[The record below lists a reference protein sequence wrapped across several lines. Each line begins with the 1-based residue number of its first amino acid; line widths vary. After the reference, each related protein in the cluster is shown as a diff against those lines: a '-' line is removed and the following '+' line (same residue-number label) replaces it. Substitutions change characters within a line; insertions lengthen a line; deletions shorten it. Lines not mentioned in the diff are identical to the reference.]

1 MMKKGPLPLRGVP
14 GELRGEGGDSPARLK
29 KGGAARFMESTGNAI
44 AGMCGGNNEG
54 CPNPDQRMATAVA
67 APKKKMES
75 GYLHRDVL
83 KPLADSP
90 QTARADTARG
100 VGNFERVGF

>member
-1 MMKKGPLPLRGVP
+1 M
-14 GELRGEGGDSPARLK
+14 K

-44 AGMCGGNNEG
+44 GGMCGGNNEE

-67 APKKKMES
+67 APKIKMVS

-83 KPLADSP
+83 KSLANAFKNQPLACL
-90 QTARADTARG
+90 RG
-100 VGNFERVGF
+100 VGNFQRVGF

>member
-1 MMKKGPLPLRGVP
+1 M
-14 GELRGEGGDSPARLK
+14 EGGRRLPGAVE

-44 AGMCGGNNEG
+44 ADVYGESNEE

-100 VGNFERVGF
+100 VGNFQRVGF

>member
-1 MMKKGPLPLRGVP
+1 MGRAG
-14 GELRGEGGDSPARLK
+14 GTEGGGRRLPGAVE

-44 AGMCGGNNEG
+44 AGMCGGNNEERS
-54 CPNPDQRMATAVA
+54 NPDQRMATAVA

-83 KPLADSP
+83 KPLADPP
-90 QTARADTARG
+90 QTA
-100 VGNFERVGF
+100 

>member
-1 MMKKGPLPLRGVP
+1 MSWLIAVVPVCRYLVLAALSAFHLHSNHRVNPLG
-14 GELRGEGGDSPARLK
+14 
-29 KGGAARFMESTGNAI
+29 
-44 AGMCGGNNEG
+44 
-54 CPNPDQRMATAVA
+54 VA

-100 VGNFERVGF
+100 VGNFQRVGF